1 MLTQLNINNFAI
13 IEQMSIN
20 FEDGLSVITGQTGAG
35 KSIVIDAI
43 GQLLGAR
50 SSLSMISNDKDYA
63 YIEGVF
69 ILSPR
74 ANQLLLANDI
84 AIADDYLIIAKK
96 IKSDGKSQL
105 KINGRIVTQDLVK
118 KVTSSLVEINSQ
130 YATYELN
137 NQTNQQAYLDGLF
150 NDQEKYFF
158 KEYQSQYKEYKK
170 LLDQKEEMLKTS
182 LDPELL
188 EYFQAQLDE
197 INQAI
202 IEEQELKELEDKEA
216 YYLSY
221 EKIAEAINNSISI
234 LEHHNIK
241 EGINQV
247 DNALVQ
253 ISDVNDTFN
262 NISSRLKDVYYELEE
277 ISNVLRGEQE
287 TLAFDEADF
296 ELIKERLYGYQKM
309 IKKYGYANEVAYQKV
324 AELNDKIDYI
334 KNSDGIID
342 NLNVRIKELADE
354 LVQKAQQ
361 ITSFRTKYKHQIEV
375 IVKKE
380 LTDLYMPNATF
391 TINLEQT
398 ELSSIGHER
407 VKFLFSANKGYRVED
422 LSKVASGGEM
432 SRLML
437 ALKIAAADSDAKKTI
452 IFDEIDT
459 GVSGEV
465 AEAIGRKIREISR
478 NHSVISITHLFQV
491 AMYADHHL
499 YIEKNDLKSFTTSNA
514 HYLNDEERVYE
525 IAKMLSGN
533 DVTKTALQHAKEL
546 LDHAQD

>member
-13 IEQMSIN
+13 IEQMTIN

-43 GQLLGAR
+43 AQLLGAR

-69 ILSPR
+69 TLSPR
-74 ANQLLLANDI
+74 ANQILIANDI
-84 AIADDYLIIAKK
+84 KINDDYLIIAKK

-105 KINGRIVTQDLVK
+105 KINNRIVTQDLVK
-118 KVTSSLVEINSQ
+118 KVTNSLVEINSQ

-137 NQTNQQAYLDGLF
+137 NQVNQQAYLDGLF

-158 KEYQSQYKEYKK
+158 KEYQTQYKEYKK

-188 EYFQAQLDE
+188 DYFQAQLDE

-202 IEEQELKELEDKEA
+202 IEEKELKELEDKEA

-221 EKIAEAINNSISI
+221 EKIADAINNSISI

-277 ISNVLRGEQE
+277 ISKVLRGEQN

-296 ELIKERLYGYQKM
+296 ELTKERLYGYQKM

-342 NLNVRIKELADE
+342 KLNLRIQELADE
-354 LVQKAQQ
+354 LVQKAEQLS
-361 ITSFRTKYKHQIEV
+361 IFRTKYQQQVET
-375 IVKKE
+375 IVKRE

-391 TINLEQT
+391 AISLEPT
-398 ELSSIGHER
+398 ELSPNGHER

-437 ALKIAAADSDAKKTI
+437 ALKIASAHSDTKKTI

-465 AEAIGRKIREISR
+465 AEAIGRKIKEISR

-514 HYLNDEERVYE
+514 HYLNEDERVYE

>member
-43 GQLLGAR
+43 AQLLGAR

-69 ILSPR
+69 TLSPR
-74 ANQLLLANDI
+74 ANQILIANDI
-84 AIADDYLIIAKK
+84 KINDDYLIIAKK

-105 KINGRIVTQDLVK
+105 KINNRIVTQDLVK
-118 KVTSSLVEINSQ
+118 KVTNSLVEINSQ

-137 NQTNQQAYLDGLF
+137 NQVNQQAYLDGLF

-158 KEYQSQYKEYKK
+158 KEYQTQYKEYKK
-170 LLDQKEEMLKTS
+170 LLDQKAEMLKTS

-188 EYFQAQLDE
+188 DYFQAQLDE

-202 IEEQELKELEDKEA
+202 IEEKELKELEDKEA

-221 EKIAEAINNSISI
+221 EKIADAINNSISI

-277 ISNVLRGEQE
+277 ISKVLRGEQN

-296 ELIKERLYGYQKM
+296 ELTKERLYGYQKM

-342 NLNVRIKELADE
+342 KLNLRIQELADE
-354 LVQKAQQ
+354 LVQKAEQLS
-361 ITSFRTKYKHQIEV
+361 IFRTKYQQQVET
-375 IVKKE
+375 IVKRE

-391 TINLEQT
+391 AISLEPT
-398 ELSSIGHER
+398 ELSPNGHER

-437 ALKIAAADSDAKKTI
+437 ALKIASAHSDTKKTI

-465 AEAIGRKIREISR
+465 AEAIGRKIKEISR

-514 HYLNDEERVYE
+514 HYLNEDERVYE

-533 DVTKTALQHAKEL
+533 DITKTALQHAKEL
-546 LDHAQD
+546 LNHAQD

>member
-43 GQLLGAR
+43 AQLLGAR

-69 ILSPR
+69 NLSKK
-74 ANQLLLANDI
+74 ANELLLANDI
-84 AIADDYLIIAKK
+84 KIDDDYLIISKK
-96 IKSDGKSQL
+96 IKTDGKSQL
-105 KINGRIVTQDLVK
+105 KINNRIVTQDLVK
-118 KVTSSLVEINSQ
+118 KVTGNLVEINSQ
-130 YATYELN
+130 HATYELN
-137 NQTNQQAYLDGLF
+137 NQVNQQAYLDSLF
-150 NDQEKYFF
+150 NDQEKYVLQ
-158 KEYQSQYKEYKK
+158 EYQLEYREYKK
-170 LLDQKEEMLKTS
+170 LIDQKEEMLKTS

-188 EYFQAQLDE
+188 EYYQAQLDE
-197 INQAI
+197 IDQAI
-202 IEEQELKELEDKEA
+202 IDEKELKELEDKEA

-221 EKIAEAINNSISI
+221 EKIAETINSSINI
-234 LEHHNIK
+234 LEHNNIK

-247 DNALVQ
+247 DNSLEH
-253 ISDVNDTFN
+253 ISDVNDTFKN
-262 NISSRLKDVYYELEE
+262 LSTRLKDVYYELDE
-277 ISNVLRGEQE
+277 ISKLLRNEQAD
-287 TLAFDEADF
+287 LSFDEIDF
-296 ELIKERLYGYQKM
+296 ELTKERLYSYQKM
-309 IKKYGYANEVAYQKV
+309 IKKYGYANEVAYEKV

-342 NLNVRIKELADE
+342 SLNLKINELHDS
-354 LVQKAQQ
+354 LTQKAMQLG
-361 ITSFRTKYKHQIEV
+361 TFRLKYKDQVEAV
-375 IVKKE
+375 VKRE
-380 LTDLYMPNATF
+380 LDDLYMPNATF
-391 TINLEQT
+391 TIDLETTDLSRYGT
-398 ELSSIGHER
+398 EK
-407 VKFLFSANKGYRVED
+407 VTFLFSANKGYRVED

-437 ALKIAAADSDAKKTI
+437 ALKIATAASDEKKTI

-465 AEAIGRKIREISR
+465 ADAIGKKLKEISR
-478 NHSVISITHLFQV
+478 NHRVISITHLFQV
-491 AMYADHHL
+491 AIYAKYHL

-514 HYLNDEERVYE
+514 HYLDGEERVHE

-533 DVTKTALQHAKEL
+533 DVTDTALRHAKEL
-546 LDHAQD
+546 LNHAQN

>member
-43 GQLLGAR
+43 AQLLGAR
-50 SSLSMISNDKDYA
+50 SSLSMISNDKDHA

-69 ILSPR
+69 TLSPR

-84 AIADDYLIIAKK
+84 KIDDDYLIIAKK

-105 KINGRIVTQDLVK
+105 KINNRIVTQDLVK
-118 KVTSSLVEINSQ
+118 KVTNSLVEINSQ

-137 NQTNQQAYLDGLF
+137 NQVNQQVYLDGLF

-158 KEYQSQYKEYKK
+158 KEYQAQYKEYKK
-170 LLDQKEEMLKTS
+170 LLNQKEEMLKTS

-188 EYFQAQLDE
+188 DYFQAQMDE

-202 IEEQELKELEDKEA
+202 IEEKELKELEDKEA

-221 EKIAEAINNSISI
+221 EKIADAINNSISI

-277 ISNVLRGEQE
+277 ISKVLRGEQD
-287 TLAFDEADF
+287 TLAFDEVDF
-296 ELIKERLYGYQKM
+296 ELTKERLYGYQKM

-342 NLNVRIKELADE
+342 NLNLRIQELADE
-354 LVQKAQQ
+354 LAQKADQLS
-361 ITSFRTKYKHQIEV
+361 TFRTKYQQQVET

-391 TINLEQT
+391 AINLEQT
-398 ELSSIGHER
+398 ELSPYGRER

-437 ALKIAAADSDAKKTI
+437 ALKIASANSDTKKTI

-465 AEAIGRKIREISR
+465 AEAIGRKIKEISR

-491 AMYADHHL
+491 AMYADQHL
-499 YIEKNDLKSFTTSNA
+499 YIEKNDLRSFTTSNA
-514 HYLNDEERVYE
+514 HYLSDEERIYE

-533 DVTKTALQHAKEL
+533 DVTQTALQHAKEL
-546 LDHAQD
+546 LNHAQD